1 MALPGGLEPPACG
14 LGNRRSVLV
23 SYGSNV
29 PGRRRGSPVR
39 TAARLH
45 PRITRTEFAQT
56 GSYATRMWWFTA
68 KNFVKLPLAGSC
80 PGRVSAALG
89 CVPLSASPVLFE
101 RQSFQRPFGL
111 GQVQSP
117 LGGVK
122 SATGFDRSLKS
133 NQRSRLPSR
142 APCRSDRSSKRAVIG
157 TAGHNRRILDRGVPR
172 PVM

>member
-1 MALPGGLEPPACG
+1 MNGAPGRTRTSCLRFRKPPLCPG
-14 LGNRRSVLV
+14 ELREQR
-23 SYGSNV
+23 
-29 PGRRRGSPVR
+29 PGRRRGPPERNAVQLRHDSRYVGRNRAKATSPCDGDLR
-39 TAARLH
+39 SLS
-45 PRITRTEFAQT
+45 FK
-56 GSYATRMWWFTA
+56 S
-68 KNFVKLPLAGSC
+68 AGTPDC

-133 NQRSRLPSR
+133 EVPSPFARALPE
-142 APCRSDRSSKRAVIG
+142 
-157 TAGHNRRILDRGVPR
+157 R
-172 PVM
+172 PVFEARGYRYCGT

>member
-29 PGRRRGSPVR
+29 PGRRRGSPERNEVQLR
-39 TAARLH
+39 T
-45 PRITRTEFAQT
+45 RITRTEFAQT

-80 PGRVSAALG
+80 PGRASAALG
-89 CVPLSASPVLFE
+89 CVPLSASPLLFE
-101 RQSFQRPFGL
+101 RQSFQRPFGPWP
-111 GQVQSP
+111 GQSP

-133 NQRSRLPSR
+133 EVPSPFARALPE
-142 APCRSDRSSKRAVIG
+142 
-157 TAGHNRRILDRGVPR
+157 R
-172 PVM
+172 PVFEARGYRYCGT